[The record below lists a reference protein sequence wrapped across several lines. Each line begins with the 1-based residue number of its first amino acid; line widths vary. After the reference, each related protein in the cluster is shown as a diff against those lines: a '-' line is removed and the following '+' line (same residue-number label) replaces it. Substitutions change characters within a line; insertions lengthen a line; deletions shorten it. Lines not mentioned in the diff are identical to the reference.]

1 MAVARRYD
9 ISLAYIRLIACL
21 MIVLMHSPMP
31 GLGTSGSVLCGT
43 SYLTAPGI
51 GLFFMVSGALLLK
64 VNFGRPFET
73 RYFLRRRF
81 TKILV
86 PLVFWTLVGWGL
98 EQCGVKN
105 TEQGILWFMYCLVG
119 LYLFSRFIMFQ
130 LSLNKVKYATWKD
143 GILCIKYL

>member
-1 MAVARRYD
+1 MGHREY
-9 ISLAYIRLIACL
+9 SLDYIRVLACL
-21 MIVLMHSPMP
+21 MIVLMHSPML
-31 GLGTSGSVLCGT
+31 GLGTSGMVLSGI

-64 VNFGRPFET
+64 VQDGQTFYARK
-73 RYFLRRRF
+73 FLQRRF
-81 TKILV
+81 FKIFV
-86 PLVFWTLVGWGL
+86 PVVFGSHWGWGL
-98 EQCGVKN
+98 EQLGIKN
-105 TEQGILWFMYCLVG
+105 VESSILWFMYCLVG